1 MPDPEK
7 QTEFNN
13 NRPVDAATRAAL
25 DAAAAPQD
33 PNIDMTPVKGQMH
46 PNLAKARAEGKGIP
60 WSKAKARKAAEKAL
74 EGRVDGWVDP
84 EPGNWNPAGAPIGV
98 EENNKQAELVEK
110 RDEEFNQTFFP
121 KPPEHRPPRSLKML
135 PFHKKVARYLQSYNA
150 RGGNET
156 FAMLESGLTRPEIRK
171 LKETDETFQAALEEI
186 AIQIKDRAKYI
197 VMQRIGLVKAPAV
210 MAKVADNM
218 LMTAAKALDKDLFG
232 DQGGGT
238 VNIILNVPR
247 PVRGENGAGVVLPDG
262 AAGGGPLLPG

>member
-1 MPDPEK
+1 MPEPK

-13 NRPVDAATRAAL
+13 DRAVDPATQAAL

-33 PNIDMTPVKGQMH
+33 PDISMEPPPKGKMSA
-46 PNLAKARAEGKGIP
+46 NLAKARAEGRGIP
-60 WSKAKARKAAEKAL
+60 WSKKKAQKAL
-74 EGRVDGWVDP
+74 EEKVDGWVDP
-84 EPGNWNPAGAPIGV
+84 EPGNWNPEGAAIGV
-98 EENNKQAELVEK
+98 EENNRQAEIVEK
-110 RDEEFNQTFFP
+110 RDKEFEQTFFP

-171 LKETDETFQAALEEI
+171 LKETDEPFRAALEEI
-186 AIQIKDRAKYI
+186 ALQIKDRAKYI

-247 PVRGENGAGVVLPDG
+247 PIRGENGAGVVLPDG
-262 AAGGGPLLPG
+262 KASGSPLLPG